1 MFNLNIKENK
11 VFALPVLILFIVFL
25 VSVVFL
31 KPKLSEILEIRRD
44 IKSEKNNLATL
55 TQKLT
60 TLDGLA
66 QVELNE
72 KAFLTLN
79 ALPIEKDVAKNL
91 FILKQLVQDSGLGL
105 SNITIGNVGDIST
118 ASAQTKIEKGEVLPA
133 MIFSI
138 SVSGQMSEIGD
149 FISRVNLTLPIMRI
163 NQIYLSNK
171 KGDIP
176 EITLDINSYFLPLP
190 KTLGKVEDLV
200 AVISPQEEKVFEK
213 LKEFKVFDLQEGFY
227 YSGGQKDNPF
237 VY

>member
-11 VFALPVLILFIVFL
+11 VFALPILILLVVFL

-31 KPKLSEILEIRRD
+31 KPKLSEILEVRRD
-44 IKSEKNNLATL
+44 IKSEKKSLTAL

-60 TLDGLA
+60 TLDSLA

-72 KAFLTLN
+72 KALLTLN

-118 ASAQTKIEKGEVLPA
+118 ASAQIKLEKGEVLPA

-149 FISRVNLTLPIMRI
+149 FISKINFTLPIMRI

-171 KGDIP
+171 RGDIP

-200 AVISPQEEKVFEK
+200 VAISPQEEKVFEK
-213 LKEFKVFDLQEGFY
+213 LTEFKVFDLQEDFY